1 MQGRLF
7 DRWLCSGGVAL
18 AVADGVFLL
27 VAVILSMLWLHWQ
40 VPRDLAADIPS
51 ALAFAAAMV
60 LTSALLGIYST
71 KRGRTTLDSAIR
83 NLLSLAAAVP
93 LAHFLFEFRHTT
105 VSTMVAIAVL
115 AILRALVVHAD
126 ARHLLARR
134 VLIAGTGPEALAVQ
148 QSLKRFGQ
156 DVELVG
162 FFAGI
167 HAPASPS
174 VPSAEILG
182 SGSSLLEISRCHD
195 VDEIVVALGD
205 RRDGALPMND
215 LLDCRLAGVRVLDL
229 SSYFETALGQVRLD
243 YLRASWLIFG
253 EGFRHSMLRSTVK
266 RAADICASVLLLVLC
281 APVMLITALLIVME
295 SGFPVLYRQER
306 VGQAGRVFRIIKFRS
321 MRTDAEGDGTPRWA
335 ASDDARVT
343 RVGRVI
349 RKLRIDELPQLVNV
363 LKGEMSLVGP
373 RPERPYFVEKLQQ
386 AIPFYAA
393 RHGVKPGITGWAQV
407 RFRYGASI
415 DDAGRK
421 LQYDL
426 YYVKNHSLL
435 LDFVVLVETIGIV
448 LLGKGR

>member
-7 DRWLCSGGVAL
+7 DRWLFTGGMAL
-18 AVADGVFLL
+18 AVADGVFLFL
-27 VAVILSMLWLHWQ
+27 GVILSMLWRHWL
-40 VPRDLAADIPS
+40 VPRDLVADIPS
-51 ALAFAAAMV
+51 AIAFATIMV
-60 LTSALLGIYST
+60 GFSAVLGIYST
-71 KRGRTTLDSAIR
+71 RRDRTALDSVIR
-83 NLLSLAAAVP
+83 NVLSLAAAVP
-93 LAHFLFEFRHTT
+93 LAYFLFEFRHTT
-105 VSTMVAIAVL
+105 VSTIVAIAVL

-148 QSLKRFGQ
+148 QSLKRFGPG
-156 DVELVG
+156 VELVG
-162 FFAGI
+162 FYAGS

-174 VPSAEILG
+174 VPPEQILG
-182 SGSSLLEISRCHD
+182 ADTSLLALSRLHG

-243 YLRASWLIFG
+243 CLRASWLIFG
-253 EGFRHSMLRSTVK
+253 EGFRHGMLRSTAK
-266 RAADICASVLLLVLC
+266 RATDICASVLLLVLC
-281 APVMLITALLIVME
+281 APLMLVAALLIVLE

-306 VGQAGRVFRIIKFRS
+306 VGQAGKVFRIIKFRS
-321 MRTDAEGDGTPRWA
+321 MRVDAEGDGTPRWA

-343 RVGRVI
+343 RVGKII

-373 RPERPYFVEKLQQ
+373 RPERPYFVEQLQR

-415 DDAGRK
+415 DDAGKK

-435 LDFVVLVETIGIV
+435 LDFIVLVETIGIV